1 MLEDED
7 GAPKSKIR
15 LKREEEAFL
24 EVQKMHRQN
33 LGVILDVLRIPNPE
47 LVFSGGPVGK
57 DQLADGM
64 STGDEK
70 HDARRK
76 RGWGGGVGLFGL
88 DGGDS
93 RLFTLRLVT
102 HPVFELFVLLSI
114 GVSSGLL
121 AAETHVRVARF
132 PNQDTLFYLSAGDCF
147 ISQLETVLSLSWRLF
162 YLSAVDCLP
171 IRSTVTRLTL
181 FVYKK
186 DVSQKRLANG
196 TRVLRRR
203 RRFHGF
209 VHPGDVVEVVRV
221 SALPKPGGVFTVKLQ
236 PPGRRGRR
244 RESFDPDF

>member
-132 PNQDTLFYLSAGDCF
+132 PNQDTLFYLSA
-147 ISQLETVLSLSWRLF
+147 
-162 YLSAVDCLP
+162 VDCLP

-196 TRVLRRR
+196 TRGFRRR